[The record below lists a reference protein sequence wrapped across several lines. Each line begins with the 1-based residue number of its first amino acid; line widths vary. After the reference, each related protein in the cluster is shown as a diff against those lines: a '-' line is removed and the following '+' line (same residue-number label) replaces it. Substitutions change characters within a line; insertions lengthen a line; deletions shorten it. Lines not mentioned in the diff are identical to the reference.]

1 MLPRPAAA
9 EGKAGRADK
18 GAVCNAEQSGGRKGE
33 NGAPAPLCYQSRDDP
48 SSDDHGVMGDREVVK
63 EILLSDDGTRY

>member
-1 MLPRPAAA
+1 MITPSRRESKSKEGSKEAA
-9 EGKAGRADK
+9 KCK
-18 GAVCNAEQSGGRKGE
+18 GVERRKGE

-48 SSDDHGVMGDREVVK
+48 SSDDHGVMGSREVVR

>member
-1 MLPRPAAA
+1 MQARAA
-9 EGKAGRADK
+9 
-18 GAVCNAEQSGGRKGE
+18 CNAQRGGRE

-48 SSDDHGVMGDREVVK
+48 SSDDHGVMGDREVVR